1 MKFFNLLKK
10 ELAELI
16 NMQTILSIVVSLL
29 MFVILGNVMSD
40 TMEEAIKQ
48 EYTLNIADHDNT
60 DFTANL
66 IDRLREYGA
75 EVKLYDADGEY
86 ADILAS
92 TGQESII
99 ILPEGFSDKVES
111 GESPEVISVEG
122 MKSSAVMSNLNDN
135 SSALSLI
142 SSCISE
148 IFAENFGISADDIKI
163 INNPI
168 SVSENTVVGNESA
181 QAGKSD
187 IMNQLM
193 TKSMILPIIVFM
205 LIVMT
210 SQTLISA
217 ISNEKIDKTL
227 ETLLSAPVSRIS
239 ILTAKMLATSIVALL
254 QAVVFMVGFSFFMS
268 GATESA
274 GEIASTMVG
283 QVMPVDEAM
292 QKLGL
297 VLNGADYILIG
308 VQMFFTVM
316 ICLSISLM
324 LGVLVTD
331 TKQSQTVVMPLLFGA
346 MIPYMISMFAD
357 INTLPIVIRIIV
369 YAIPFTHT
377 FSGMSN
383 IMFGNMAVFWGGLAY
398 QAVAFVVCLFC
409 AVKLFNSDK
418 ILTASLNFGQKS
430 KTKKNMGAEE

>member
-16 NMQTILSIVVSLL
+16 NMQTILSIVVSLV
-29 MFVILGNVMSD
+29 MFVILGNVMSV
-40 TMEEAIKQ
+40 TMEEAVKQ
-48 EYTLNIADHDNT
+48 EYTLNIIDHDDT

-66 IDRLREYGA
+66 IDRLKECGA
-75 EVKLYDADGEY
+75 EVKLYDADGDY

-92 TGQESII
+92 TEQESVI
-99 ILPEGFSDKVES
+99 ILPEGFSDTVQS
-111 GESPEVISVEG
+111 GKTCEVISIEG
-122 MKSSAVMSNLNDN
+122 MKSSAMMSNLKGN

-148 IFAENFGISADDIKI
+148 IFAEQFGISADDIKI

-168 SVSENTVVGNESA
+168 SVSESTVVGNESA

-274 GEIASTMVG
+274 SEIASTMAG

-297 VLNGADYILIG
+297 VLSGADYILIG

>member
-16 NMQTILSIVVSLL
+16 NMQMILSIVVSLV

-48 EYTLNIADHDNT
+48 EYTLNIVDHDDT

-66 IDRLREYGA
+66 IGRLREYGA
-75 EVKLYDADGEY
+75 EVKLYNADGEY

-92 TGQESII
+92 TGQESVI
-99 ILPEGFSDKVES
+99 ILPEGFSDTVES
-111 GESPEVISVEG
+111 GKSPEVVSVEG
-122 MKSSAVMSNLNDN
+122 MKSSAMMSNLNDN

-148 IFAENFGISADDIKI
+148 IFAEQFGISADDIKI
-163 INNPI
+163 INNPMTI
-168 SVSENTVVGNESA
+168 SENTVVNTESA
-181 QAGKSD
+181 EVGKSN

-239 ILTAKMLATSIVALL
+239 ILTAKMLSASIVALL

-274 GEIASTMVG
+274 SEIASTMAG

-297 VLNGADYILIG
+297 TLKGIDYILIG

-383 IMFGNMAVFWGGLAY
+383 IMFGNMAVFWGGMAY
-398 QAVAFVVCLFC
+398 QAVAFVVCLFF
-409 AVKLFNSDK
+409 AVKLFSSDK
-418 ILTASLNFGQKS
+418 ILTASLNFGKKS
-430 KTKKNMGAEE
+430 KSKKNTGAEE

>member
-29 MFVILGNVMSD
+29 MFIILGNVMSD

-48 EYTLNIADHDNT
+48 EYSINIVDHDNT
-60 DFTANL
+60 NFTANL
-66 IDRLREYGA
+66 IDRLKECGA
-75 EVKLYDADGEY
+75 EVKLYDADGDY

-92 TGQESII
+92 TGQESVI
-99 ILPEGFSDKVES
+99 ILPEGFSDTTKSEQI
-111 GESPEVISVEG
+111 PEVISVEG
-122 MKSSAVMSNLNDN
+122 MKSSAMMSNLNDN
-135 SSALSLI
+135 SSALNLI
-142 SSCISE
+142 SSCISQ

-168 SVSENTVVGNESA
+168 SVSENTVIGSESA
-181 QAGKSD
+181 QASKND

-193 TKSMILPIIVFM
+193 TKSMILPIVIFM
-205 LIVMT
+205 LIIMT

-239 ILTAKMLATSIVALL
+239 ILTAKMLSASIVALL
-254 QAVVFMVGFSFFMS
+254 QAVVFMFGFSFFMS
-268 GATESA
+268 GATETAS
-274 GEIASTMVG
+274 EMASTVAG

-297 VLNGADYILIG
+297 TLNAGDYILIG
-308 VQMFFTVM
+308 IQMFFTVM

-324 LGVLVTD
+324 LGVLVND

-346 MIPYMISMFAD
+346 MIPYMISLFAD
-357 INTLPIVIRIIV
+357 INSLPMVIRIIV

-383 IMFGNMAVFWGGLAY
+383 IMFGNMAVFWGGMAY
-398 QAVAFVVCLFC
+398 QAVAFVVCLFF
-409 AVKLFNSDK
+409 AVKLFKSDK

-430 KTKKNMGAEE
+430 KIKKNAGTDE

>member
-99 ILPEGFSDKVES
+99 ILPKGFSDTVES
-111 GESPEVISVEG
+111 GETPEVISVEG
-122 MKSSAVMSNLNDN
+122 MKSSAMMSNLNDN

-168 SVSENTVVGNESA
+168 SISENTVVGTESA
-181 QAGKSD
+181 QASKND

-227 ETLLSAPVSRIS
+227 ETLLSAPVSRIT

-254 QAVVFMVGFSFFMS
+254 QAVVFMFGISFFMS

-274 GEIASTMVG
+274 GEIASTMAG

-297 VLNGADYILIG
+297 TLNGVDYILIG

-430 KTKKNMGAEE
+430 KSKKNMGAEE